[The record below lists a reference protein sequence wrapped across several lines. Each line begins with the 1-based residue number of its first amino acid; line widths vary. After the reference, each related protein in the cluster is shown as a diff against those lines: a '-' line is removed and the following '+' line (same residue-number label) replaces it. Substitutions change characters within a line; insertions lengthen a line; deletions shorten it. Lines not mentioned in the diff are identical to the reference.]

1 MATLQT
7 QQKEGTRPS
16 LDEQLYALDEAE
28 FEFFSSQTGIKD
40 GEELKKHIVK
50 VQTEAYAVS
59 IDSQSCSIDLR
70 LTSHLSLRFIH
81 IVAFADSHSPS
92 MKYSKMI

>member
-50 VQTEAYAVS
+50 VQTEAYA
-59 IDSQSCSIDLR
+59 
-70 LTSHLSLRFIH
+70 
-81 IVAFADSHSPS
+81 
-92 MKYSKMI
+92 